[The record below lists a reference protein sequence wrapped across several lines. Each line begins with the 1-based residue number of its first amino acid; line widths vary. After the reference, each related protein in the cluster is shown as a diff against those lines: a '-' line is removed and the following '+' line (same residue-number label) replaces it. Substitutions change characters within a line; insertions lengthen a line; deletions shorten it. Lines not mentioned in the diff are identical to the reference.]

1 MKARSIWNTVL
12 LNFLAKPMKIVPE
25 PKSVKLY
32 PYEWETLRH
41 LAQQQGISRHRLLT
55 QAARSIIA
63 DSYKSQNP
71 DAA

>member
-1 MKARSIWNTVL
+1 
-12 LNFLAKPMKIVPE
+12 MKIIPE

-71 DAA
+71 EAA